1 MGRRAQTVFALA
13 SLSVAQIM
21 AKIQRPFHIRLLE
34 LGAELT
40 SLTWP
45 VAARLLPE
53 RLEISENRA
62 IWVDGT
68 PDYRPRPPLQGRTA
82 ADLAII
88 GGGFTGVSAAY
99 HVSRRFPERR
109 VVLLEAA
116 TLANG
121 ASGRNGGMML
131 NWVNGI
137 DDSDPALTQR
147 IYQLTSAGI
156 AAIRAVIERH
166 SLLVDYRSDG
176 TVTVYTDAARAE
188 AAHAAVERE
197 NALGIPTRF
206 LTAAELR
213 RHLAITRGCGAVL
226 DPDTGQLNGA
236 QFVRS
241 LRPVLEAQGVEIY
254 EGTPVLRVAE
264 GSPHRLATP
273 GGEVQARAIVL
284 ATNGYTGKLGYF
296 RDALFPLHSHVFATA
311 PLTPEQRA
319 RLGWHSLAGFADDLD
334 RISYASLTPAG
345 NLIFGGGSN
354 AAYSYQFNN
363 RTIYPGGSA
372 AARRAHAT
380 MAATLRNYFPAS
392 GELPITHR
400 WSGPLGITM
409 NRQPLFGV
417 RGEARTVYYALGYC
431 GHGVTL
437 ANLAGEFIADLYGGD
452 DSRWRGLPFY
462 QGRYHRIPPEP
473 FRWFGYQAF
482 TRLTGRSPRV

>member
-1 MGRRAQTVFALA
+1 MG
-13 SLSVAQIM
+13 
-21 AKIQRPFHIRLLE
+21 KIQSPLHIRLLE
-34 LGAELT
+34 LGADLT
-40 SLTWP
+40 ALTWP

-62 IWVDGT
+62 FWVSGA
-68 PDYRPRPPLQGRTA
+68 PDYQPRPPLRGPTH

-88 GGGFTGVSAAY
+88 GGGFTGVSTAY

-109 VVLLEAA
+109 IVLLEAA

-137 DDSDPALTQR
+137 DASDPALTRR
-147 IYQLTSAGI
+147 IYRLTQDGI
-156 AAIRAVIERH
+156 ASIRAVIERH
-166 SLLVDYRSDG
+166 ALPVDYRTDG
-176 TVTVYTDAARAE
+176 TVTVYTDPGRAE
-188 AAHAAVERE
+188 AAHAHVEAE

-206 LTAAELR
+206 LAGAELQR
-213 RHLAITRGCGAVL
+213 RLAVRGGCGAVL

-236 QFVRS
+236 QYVRA
-241 LRPVLEAQGVEIY
+241 LRPVLEAQGVQVY

-273 GGEVQARAIVL
+273 QGEVTAQAIVL
-284 ATNGYTGKLGYF
+284 ATNGYTSKLGYF
-296 RDALFPLHSHVFATA
+296 RDALFPLHSHVLATA
-311 PLTPEQRA
+311 PLTEAQRA
-319 RLGWHSLAGFADDLD
+319 ELGWHSLAGFADDRD

-354 AAYSYQFNN
+354 AAYAYLFNN
-363 RTIYPGGSA
+363 RTAYPGGSA
-372 AARRAHAT
+372 TARKAHAA
-380 MAATLRNYFPAS
+380 MEQTLRRYFPA
-392 GELPITHR
+392 GGALPIAYR
-400 WSGPLGITM
+400 WSGVLGITM

-417 RGEARTVYYALGYC
+417 RGDARNVYYALGYC

-437 ANLAGEFIADLYGGD
+437 ANLAGEFIADLYAGD

-462 QGRYHRIPPEP
+462 QSRYHRIPPEP
-473 FRWFGYQAF
+473 FRWFGYQGY